1 MHHQHILE
9 GIHSIDTDLLSNRKE
24 AEEIL
29 EKYIESDGIR
39 QFLLKNLYWKDKGQL
54 AWRMNIKVLEA
65 QMEEILSAVPE
76 KVVKTPTLFIRGEIS
91 NYILDEDLE
100 AIQDVFPD
108 SDITTIENAGHWVH
122 AEEPEIFINEVLN
135 FTLR

>member
-1 MHHQHILE
+1 
-9 GIHSIDTDLLSNRKE
+9 
-24 AEEIL
+24 L